1 MKILPAI
8 DILDSKC
15 VRLVKGEFES
25 KKVYSSDPLAVAKK
39 FEQQGAKMLHV
50 VDLNAAKI
58 GKPVNQ
64 ELILKV
70 AKTVAIPIEVGG
82 GIRDIE
88 TARTY
93 LNNGIQKI
101 VVGTRAVND
110 LAFLSSLIQEFGRDR
125 VVVGVETRK
134 GKITT
139 NGWQETTNKDY
150 LDFAKELKI
159 LGVAEILFTDVDK
172 DGTLTEPN
180 FEAIQK
186 LVGLGFKVI
195 ASGGISNIE
204 SIRKLENLGAYAVIL
219 GKALYE
225 NKIALQDALSETKLI
240 SNLTKRIIPCLDVKD
255 GRVVKGINFKNLVD
269 AGDPVALGKFYSEGG
284 ADELVFLDITAT
296 QDNRKTLRDLVERI
310 AREINIPFTV
320 GGGIKSISDIRE
332 LLTVGADKIS
342 IGSIAVKNPSFVKEA
357 SEYFGSQCIVISVD
371 AKKKDTS
378 WEIYI
383 NGGRDATG
391 IDAILFAKE
400 MEKLGAGELLVNS
413 LDRDGTK
420 KGFDID
426 LLNKIC
432 EVVNIPVIASSGA
445 GSVEDFMKVFN
456 ETNVDAALAASI
468 FHNGNISI
476 HDLKEVLQ
484 ENNLQVRL

>member
-1 MKILPAI
+1 MKILPAM

-15 VRLVKGEFES
+15 VRLTKGEFDS
-25 KKVYSSDPLAVAKK
+25 KKIYSSDPLAVAKK
-39 FEQQGAKMLHV
+39 FEQQGAKILHV
-50 VDLNAAKI
+50 VDLDAAKI

-64 ELILKV
+64 ELILNI
-70 AKTVAIPIEVGG
+70 AKTVGIPIEVGG

-93 LNNGIQKI
+93 LNNGVRKI
-101 VVGTRAVND
+101 VIGTRAIKD
-110 LAFLSSLIQEFGRDR
+110 LVFLSSLIQEFGSDR
-125 VVVGVETRK
+125 IVVAVETRK

-139 NGWQETTNKDY
+139 NGWQETTSKDY

-186 LVGLGFKVI
+186 LIDLGFKVI

-204 SIRKLENLGAYAVIL
+204 SIKKLKKLGASAVIL

-225 NKIALQDALSETKLI
+225 NKINLRDALKKTKPI

-296 QDNRKTLRDLVERI
+296 QDNRKTLRSLVEQV

-371 AKKKDTS
+371 AKKKGIS

-383 NGGRDATG
+383 NGGRNATG

-413 LDRDGTK
+413 LNRDGTK

-426 LLNKIC
+426 LLNRIC

-445 GSVEDFMKVFN
+445 GSVKDFVKVFN

-468 FHNGNISI
+468 FHKGNISI
-476 HDLKEVLQ
+476 RELKKILQ
-484 ENNLQVRL
+484 ENNLKVRL

>member
-8 DILDSKC
+8 DILDGKC
-15 VRLVKGEFES
+15 VRLVKGEFDT

-50 VDLNAAKI
+50 VDLDAAKI

-64 ELILKV
+64 ELILNIVKV
-70 AKTVAIPIEVGG
+70 VSIPIEVGG

-93 LNNGIQKI
+93 LNNGVQKI
-101 VVGTRAVND
+101 VIGTRAIDDV
-110 LAFLSSLIQEFGRDR
+110 AFLYSLIQEFGNNRI
-125 VVVGVETRK
+125 VVAVETRK
-134 GKITT
+134 GKITK
-139 NGWQETTNKDY
+139 NGWQENTGKNY
-150 LDFAKELKI
+150 LEFAKELKAI
-159 LGVAEILFTDVDK
+159 GVVEILFTDVDK

-180 FEAIQK
+180 FEAIKK
-186 LVGLGFKVI
+186 LIDLGIQVI
-195 ASGGISNIE
+195 ASGGISDLA
-204 SIRKLENLGAYAVIL
+204 SIKKLNNMRASAVIL

-225 NKIALQDALSETKLI
+225 NKILLKDALKEVSPI

-255 GRVVKGINFKNLVD
+255 GRVVKGVNFKNLID
-269 AGDPVALGKFYSEGG
+269 AGDPVALGKFYSDEG

-296 QDNRKTLRDLVERI
+296 LDNRKTLRNLVERI

-342 IGSIAVKNPSFVKEA
+342 IGSVAVKNPAFVKEA

-371 AKKKDTS
+371 AKKKDSS

-391 IDAILFAKE
+391 VDAISFAKE

-426 LLNKIC
+426 LLNSMC
-432 EVVNIPVIASSGA
+432 DAVNIPVIASSGA
-445 GSVEDFMKVFN
+445 GSARDFVKVFN

-468 FHNGNISI
+468 FHKGNISVR
-476 HDLKEVLQ
+476 DLKKVLQ
-484 ENNLQVRL
+484 ENNLQIRL

>member
-8 DILDSKC
+8 DILDGKC

-25 KKVYSSDPLAVAKK
+25 KKVYSSDPLAVAKS
-39 FEQQGAKMLHV
+39 FEKQGAKMLHV

-64 ELILKV
+64 ELILNI
-70 AKTVAIPIEVGG
+70 AKAVGIPIEVGG

-93 LNNGIQKI
+93 LNNGVGKI
-101 VVGTRAVND
+101 VVGTRVIND
-110 LAFLSSLIQEFGRDR
+110 LAFLSSLINEFGIDR
-125 VVVGVETRK
+125 VVVAVETRK

-139 NGWQETTNKDY
+139 NGWQENTNKDY

-159 LGVAEILFTDVDK
+159 LGVTEILFTDVDK

-255 GRVVKGINFKNLVD
+255 GLVVKGINFKNM
-269 AGDPVALGKFYSEGG
+269 
-284 ADELVFLDITAT
+284 
-296 QDNRKTLRDLVERI
+296 
-310 AREINIPFTV
+310 EIV
-320 GGGIKSISDIRE
+320 
-332 LLTVGADKIS
+332 
-342 IGSIAVKNPSFVKEA
+342 
-357 SEYFGSQCIVISVD
+357 
-371 AKKKDTS
+371 
-378 WEIYI
+378 
-383 NGGRDATG
+383 
-391 IDAILFAKE
+391 
-400 MEKLGAGELLVNS
+400 
-413 LDRDGTK
+413 
-420 KGFDID
+420 
-426 LLNKIC
+426 
-432 EVVNIPVIASSGA
+432 
-445 GSVEDFMKVFN
+445 
-456 ETNVDAALAASI
+456 
-468 FHNGNISI
+468 
-476 HDLKEVLQ
+476 
-484 ENNLQVRL
+484 

>member
-8 DILDSKC
+8 DILDGKC

-39 FEQQGAKMLHV
+39 FEQRGAKMLHV
-50 VDLNAAKI
+50 VDLDAAKI

-64 ELILKV
+64 ELILNI
-70 AKTVAIPIEVGG
+70 AKAVDIPIEVGG

-88 TARTY
+88 TVRTY

-110 LAFLSSLIQEFGRDR
+110 LAFLSSLIQEFGKDR

-139 NGWQETTNKDY
+139 NGWQKDTNKYY

-159 LGVAEILFTDVDK
+159 LGITEILFTDVDK

-180 FEAIQK
+180 FEAIQN
-186 LVGLGFKVI
+186 LVGMGFKVI
-195 ASGGISNIE
+195 ASGGISNIV
-204 SIRKLENLGAYAVIL
+204 SIKKLEKLGAYAVVL

-225 NKIALQDALSETKLI
+225 NKIALQDALRETKPI
-240 SNLTKRIIPCLDVKD
+240 SNLTKRIIPCLDVQD

-269 AGDPVALGKFYSEGG
+269 AGDPVALGKFYSESG

-296 QDNRKTLRDLVERI
+296 QDNRKTLRNLVERI

-371 AKKKDTS
+371 AKKKGTS
-378 WEIYI
+378 WEIHI
-383 NGGRDATG
+383 NGGLEATG

-400 MEKLGAGELLVNS
+400 MEKLGAGELLINS
-413 LDRDGTK
+413 LDRDGTR

-426 LLNKIC
+426 LLNSIC
-432 EVVNIPVIASSGA
+432 DVVNIPVIASSGA
-445 GSVEDFMKVFN
+445 GSVEDFVKVFN
-456 ETNVDAALAASI
+456 ATNVDAALAASI
-468 FHNGNISI
+468 FHNSNVSI
-476 HDLKEVLQ
+476 IDLKKMLQ
-484 ENNLQVRL
+484 QNDIKVRL

>member
-8 DILDSKC
+8 DILDGKC
-15 VRLVKGEFES
+15 VRLVKGEFDN

-50 VDLNAAKI
+50 VDLDAAKI

-64 ELILKV
+64 KLILNIVKAV
-70 AKTVAIPIEVGG
+70 SIPIEVGG

-93 LNNGIQKI
+93 LNNGVQKI
-101 VVGTRAVND
+101 VIGTRVID
-110 LAFLSSLIQEFGRDR
+110 DVAFLSSLIQEFGNNRI
-125 VVVGVETRK
+125 VVAVETRE
-134 GKITT
+134 GKITK
-139 NGWQETTNKDY
+139 NGWQENTGKNY
-150 LDFAKELKI
+150 LEFAKELKAS
-159 LGVAEILFTDVDK
+159 GVVEILFTDVDK

-180 FEAIQK
+180 FEAIKK
-186 LVGLGFKVI
+186 LLSLDLKVI
-195 ASGGISNIE
+195 ASGGISDLA
-204 SIRKLENLGAYAVIL
+204 SIKKLNNMGASAVIL

-225 NKIALQDALSETKLI
+225 NKILLKDALKETAPI

-255 GRVVKGINFKNLVD
+255 GRVVKGVNFKNLID
-269 AGDPVALGKFYSEGG
+269 AGDPVALGKFYSEAG

-296 QDNRKTLRDLVERI
+296 QEDRKTLRRLVDRI

-320 GGGIKSISDIRE
+320 GGGIKNISDIRE

-342 IGSIAVKNPSFVKEA
+342 IGSIAVKNPAFVKEA

-371 AKKKDTS
+371 AKKKDTR

-420 KGFDID
+420 KGFDIN
-426 LLNKIC
+426 LLNRIC

-445 GSVEDFMKVFN
+445 GSMEDFVKVFN

-468 FHNGNISI
+468 FHKSNISI
-476 HDLKEVLQ
+476 RELKKVLQ
-484 ENNLQVRL
+484 ENNLKIRL

>member
-8 DILDSKC
+8 DILDGKC
-15 VRLVKGEFES
+15 VRLTKGEFDS
-25 KKVYSSDPLAVAKK
+25 KKIYSSDPLAIAKK

-64 ELILKV
+64 ELILDIARAV
-70 AKTVAIPIEVGG
+70 GIPIEVGG

-88 TARTY
+88 TARIY
-93 LNNGIQKI
+93 LNNGVEKI
-101 VVGTRAVND
+101 VVGTRVIND
-110 LAFLSSLIQEFGRDR
+110 LTFLSSLINEFGRDR
-125 VVVGVETRK
+125 IVVAVETRK

-139 NGWQETTNKDY
+139 NGWQENTNKDY

-159 LGVAEILFTDVDK
+159 LGVTEILFTDVDK
-172 DGTLTEPN
+172 DGNLTEPN
-180 FEAIQK
+180 FEAIEK
-186 LVGLGFKVI
+186 LVGVGFKVI
-195 ASGGISNIE
+195 ASGGISDIE
-204 SIRKLENLGAYAVIL
+204 SIKKLEKLGAYAVIL

-225 NKIALQDALSETKLI
+225 NKIALEDVLREKKPI

-255 GRVVKGINFKNLVD
+255 GRVVKGVNFKNLID
-269 AGDPVALGKFYSEGG
+269 AGDPVALGKFYSEAG

-296 QDNRKTLRDLVERI
+296 QEDRKTLRRLVERI

-320 GGGIKSISDIRE
+320 GGGIKNISDIRE

-342 IGSIAVKNPSFVKEA
+342 IGSIAVKNPAFVKEA

-371 AKKKDTS
+371 AKKKDTR

-420 KGFDID
+420 KGFDVD
-426 LLNKIC
+426 LLNSIC
-432 EVVNIPVIASSGA
+432 KAVNIPVIASSGA
-445 GSVEDFMKVFN
+445 GSKKDFLKAL
-456 ETNVDAALAASI
+456 TIGKADAVLGASL
-468 FHNGNISI
+468 FHSGEVAIRE
-476 HDLKEVLQ
+476 LKMYLKGKGIAI
-484 ENNLQVRL
+484 RI